1 MEAIRRETKI
11 NHIPAEAVIEVSLEH
26 TDPFTLDVIEAV
38 AHQLGEL
45 GPNVGIA
52 ELLTLTI
59 QTRQIKTR
67 VDIQL
72 ETIDQLDELVE
83 MIADVRL
90 QWQSMHGE

>member
-1 MEAIRRETKI
+1 MEAIRRETMI
-11 NHIPAEAVIEVSLEH
+11 NHIPAESVIEVSLEH
-26 TDPFTLDVIEAV
+26 TDQFTLDVIEAV
-38 AHQLGEL
+38 SHQLGEL
-45 GPNVGIA
+45 GPNEGFA
-52 ELLTLTI
+52 ELLTLRI

-90 QWQSMHGE
+90 QWQSKHGE